1 MNTAEKTEEYRLY
14 TEKVLAAWSAEDI
27 PPVLKEAMRY
37 SLLAPGKRL
46 RAILCLAA
54 CETAGG
60 KREDALPFA
69 AAIEM
74 IHAYSLIHDDLPA
87 MDNDTLRRG
96 LPTNHVVYGE
106 AMAILAGD
114 SLLNEAFT
122 VMAECPSQNA
132 LRALRYV
139 SRKSGAR
146 GMAGGQA
153 LDISL
158 EGSAPDRENV
168 RKLHLGK
175 TAALFEAACVSG
187 MMLAGAGKR
196 EIAACEEFARHL
208 GLAFQIEDDLLDLY
222 GDEKTLG
229 KHTGKDRDENKL
241 TWVRCV
247 GEEQARLDV
256 YEHTEKAVRA
266 LDIFGN
272 KAEFLQSLAIV
283 MRDRVK

>member
-1 MNTAEKTEEYRLY
+1 MNVAEKTEEYRLY
-14 TEKVLAAWSAEDI
+14 TENALKVCLKDGI
-27 PPVLKEAMRY
+27 PPVLEEAMRY

-46 RAILCLAA
+46 RAVMCLAC
-54 CETAGG
+54 CEAAGG

-69 AAIEM
+69 VAIEM

-122 VMAECPSQNA
+122 VMAESPSQNA
-132 LRALRYV
+132 LRALQYV
-139 SRKSGAR
+139 SLKSGAR

-158 EGSAPDRENV
+158 EGTAPDRENV
-168 RKLHLGK
+168 KKLHLVK

-187 MMLAGAGKR
+187 MMLAGADGE
-196 EIAACEEFARHL
+196 EILAAERFAREL

-222 GDEKTLG
+222 GDEKLLG
-229 KHTGKDRDENKL
+229 KHTGKDADENKL

-247 GEEQARLDV
+247 GEEQARADV
-256 YEHTEKAVRA
+256 YGHTEQAVRA
-266 LDIFGN
+266 LDRFGN
-272 KAEFLQSLAIV
+272 KAEFLQSLAIW